1 MVAGTAISFGALG
14 AIAASMKDFIH
25 GNAEFSF
32 SYKTIVG
39 FVVGAALGLL
49 LWSVVRRLQRQ
60 K

>member
-1 MVAGTAISFGALG
+1 MVAGTAIAFGALG

-39 FVVGAALGLL
+39 FAVGAALGLAM
-49 LWSVVRRLQRQ
+49 WSIVKRMQR
-60 K
+60 